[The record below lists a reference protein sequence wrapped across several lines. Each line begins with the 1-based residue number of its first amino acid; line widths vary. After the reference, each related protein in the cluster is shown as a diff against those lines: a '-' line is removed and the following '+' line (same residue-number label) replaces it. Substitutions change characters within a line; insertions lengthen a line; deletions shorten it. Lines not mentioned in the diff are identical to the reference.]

1 MGLEFT
7 SFDVVD
13 YHIEAEKSKAFGRIQ
28 VRHYEGE
35 DSSFVENIRVHV
47 SCAYFDSEPKWKIK
61 RRLKNAAKDK
71 ILLLEALYPES
82 VTNIFV
88 T

>member
-1 MGLEFT
+1 MSLEFT

-13 YHIEAEKSKAFGRIQ
+13 YHVEAKKSKAFGRVV
-28 VRHYEGE
+28 VRHYEE
-35 DSSFVENIRVHV
+35 EESSFMEDTRVHV
-47 SCAYFDSEPKWKIK
+47 SCAYFDNEPKWKIK

-71 ILLLEALYPES
+71 ILLLEALYPEPII
-82 VTNIFV
+82 NIFV

>member
-1 MGLEFT
+1 MSLEFT

-13 YHIEAEKSKAFGRIQ
+13 YRIEAENSKVFGRIL
-28 VRHYEGE
+28 VRHYEDE
-35 DSSFVENIRVHV
+35 EVSFVEDTRVHV
-47 SCAYFDSEPKWKIK
+47 SCAYFGNEPKWKIK

-71 ILLLEALYPES
+71 ILLLESLYPEP
-82 VTNIFV
+82 VTNIFI

>member
-13 YHIEAEKSKAFGRIQ
+13 YQIDAESNKVLGRIL
-28 VRHYEGE
+28 VRHHE
-35 DSSFVENIRVHV
+35 DGDASFVEDTRIHV
-47 SCAYFDSEPKWKIK
+47 TCAYFDKEPRWKTK
-61 RRLKNAAKDK
+61 RRLKKAAKSK
-71 ILLLEALYPES
+71 MLLLEALYPES
-82 VTNIFV
+82 VINIFV

>member
-1 MGLEFT
+1 MSLEFT
-7 SFDVVD
+7 SFNIVS
-13 YHIEAEKSKAFGRIQ
+13 YHIEAEKSKAFGRVL
-28 VRHYEGE
+28 VRHCE
-35 DSSFVENIRVHV
+35 DDETAFVEDTRVHV

-71 ILLLEALYPES
+71 VLLLESLYPEP
-82 VTNIFV
+82 VKNIFI